1 MRHKYKI
8 SKCRNQSRLNFADP
22 SYANQTGLRGWIR
35 NIIHTGCCLNGG
47 SVQPPS
53 RSFPMRN
60 SSNLVPLPYPCGV
73 RFFVEYKQTNFI
85 NLSII

>member
-53 RSFPMRN
+53 RSFPN
-60 SSNLVPLPYPCGV
+60 V
-73 RFFVEYKQTNFI
+73 
-85 NLSII
+85 LSLFDHSIWAIFHSGLLAT